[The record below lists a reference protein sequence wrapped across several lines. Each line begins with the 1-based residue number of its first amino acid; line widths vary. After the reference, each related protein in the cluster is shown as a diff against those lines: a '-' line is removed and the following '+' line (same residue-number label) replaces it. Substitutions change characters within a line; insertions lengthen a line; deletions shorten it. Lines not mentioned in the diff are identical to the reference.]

1 MSLSS
6 PNADEVVL
14 RTELAG
20 LLDLDERGEEVRRPR
35 TRPLRRPDRFLAR
48 KEDTGELTL
57 VLLPLFV
64 VVVFVFVWVLPF
76 PSVFKALS
84 LSKEEGRFFFGL
96 WR

>member
-1 MSLSS
+1 MSLLS
-6 PNADEVVL
+6 PKADEVIL

-35 TRPLRRPDRFLAR
+35 TRPLCRPDRFLAR

-57 VLLPLFV
+57 VLLPWLV
-64 VVVFVFVWVLPF
+64 VVVCVWVLSF
-76 PSVFKALS
+76 PSAFNALS